1 MTLNQAAQFRA
12 MPSIRQ
18 PCLAIKTHSVAIPL
32 AAMLVAT
39 ALHAAPP
46 APRSAWLAEGNATDQ
61 FGSVDGTPSGT
72 LAYAP
77 GVFGQAFSFDGSSRV
92 DLARNAFRPLAG
104 TDTTIVAWIKTNV
117 GFDSAAVMF
126 QDQWLIY
133 FDSAQPGQVAGVW
146 DNWPNRLLSGVDV
159 RDGQW
164 HHIASVY
171 DSGTASLYVD
181 GVLRASGARNRYGGC
196 DACGVN
202 ALGAGYFA
210 SYVGLLDDVGI
221 YGQALDVSEIQA
233 VMSEG
238 LAAAVPEP
246 ATYGLLLAGLL
257 VVGAA
262 AAKRSRR
269 NEGATA

>member
-1 MTLNQAAQFRA
+1 MRTHYLTT
-12 MPSIRQ
+12 S
-18 PCLAIKTHSVAIPL
+18 LATML
-32 AAMLVAT
+32 AAT
-39 ALHAAPP
+39 AIHAAPP
-46 APRSAWLAEGNATDQ
+46 APQSAWLAEANATDQ
-61 FGSVDGTPSGT
+61 FGSVDGTPSGA

-104 TDTTIVAWIKTNV
+104 TDTTIVAWIKTNI

-146 DNWPNRLLSGVDV
+146 DNWPNRLPSGVDV

-202 ALGAGYFA
+202 ALGGGYFA
-210 SYVGLLDDVGI
+210 NYVGLLDDVGI
-221 YGQALDVSEIQA
+221 YGQALGVSEIQA

-246 ATYGLLLAGLL
+246 ATYALVLSGLMF
-257 VVGAA
+257 VGAVVA
-262 AAKRSRR
+262 RR
-269 NEGATA
+269 GRRIEGATP

>member
-1 MTLNQAAQFRA
+1 M
-12 MPSIRQ
+12 
-18 PCLAIKTHSVAIPL
+18 KTHSLATSL
-32 AAMLVAT
+32 AAVLAAT
-39 ALHAAPP
+39 AIHAAPP

-61 FGSVDGTPSGT
+61 FGSADGTPSGSVT
-72 LAYAP
+72 YAS

-92 DLARNAFRPLAG
+92 DLARNAFRPLAS
-104 TDTTIVAWIKTNV
+104 TDTTIVAWIKTAI

-181 GVLRASGARNRYGGC
+181 GVLRASGARSRYGGC

-202 ALGAGYFA
+202 ALGGGYFA
-210 SYVGLLDDVGI
+210 NYVGLLDDVGI
-221 YGQALDVSEIQA
+221 YGQALGASEIQA
-233 VMSEG
+233 VMNEG

-246 ATYGLLLAGLL
+246 ATATLLGLGVVGLLFAAGN
-257 VVGAA
+257 A
-262 AAKRSRR
+262 RR
-269 NEGATA
+269 R